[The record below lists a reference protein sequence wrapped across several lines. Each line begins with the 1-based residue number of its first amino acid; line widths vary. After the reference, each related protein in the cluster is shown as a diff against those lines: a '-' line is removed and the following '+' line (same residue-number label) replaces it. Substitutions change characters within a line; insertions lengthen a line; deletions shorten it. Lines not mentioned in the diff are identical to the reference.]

1 MLKSKIWLFL
11 WQNFVFSMEK
21 SPNDSLPV
29 RVTLILLGTR
39 IHKRIWIPLTK
50 EVRVPKLS
58 RIQVRGTF
66 VQLASVS
73 CDNSQTVPAIF
84 NFYCLLIQIKFM
96 LIKDDWLN
104 RSHGIL
110 DLAADLTYL
119 YIEHLFALVNHEL
132 SQNKSDC
139 NTGRW
144 WEYLCIDHLSTSVKN
159 WSSMMYGDIW
169 MWSHDHRVT
178 SAHAV
183 N

>member
-1 MLKSKIWLFL
+1 
-11 WQNFVFSMEK
+11 MEK

-144 WEYLCIDHLSTSVKN
+144 REYLCIYHLSTSIKN
-159 WSSMMYGDIW
+159 WFSIYHYDIW
-169 MWSHDHRVT
+169 WYMRECVEVSEGGCQYSLQTWVVISKNHEWP
-178 SAHAV
+178 
-183 N
+183 